1 MVSEQRLRT
10 GDDDDD
16 DDDDVEG
23 GVRDGAA
30 PHALVRC

>member
-16 DDDDVEG
+16 DDEG